1 VYEIRLVGGVRYLGD
16 RSKSCQFGSRA
27 NCSNFSKLS
36 STAKSYSKSGRKL
49 TFENL
54 YLAFVS
60 EGASSCDAMCVY
72 LYVCVGMGGRVRGCV
87 RTRAIGRRREVVR
100 REGGVCV
107 CLCVCSSSCEHH
119 VELRPFL
126 LRMCVCM

>member
-1 VYEIRLVGGVRYLGD
+1 MYEIRLVGGVRYLGD

-27 NCSNFSKLS
+27 NCPNFSKLS

-60 EGASSCDAMCVY
+60 EGASSCNAMCVY
-72 LYVCVGMGGRVRGCV
+72 LYVCVGMGGWMRGCV
-87 RTRAIGRRREVVR
+87 RTRDREAA
-100 REGGVCV
+100 GGGKKRGWCVCV
-107 CLCVCSSSCEHH
+107 CV
-119 VELRPFL
+119 
-126 LRMCVCM
+126 CVCML